1 MNSINPTNISGLSSM
16 RASAPN
22 VAANKSVS
30 AQEQTSAPAAD
41 SFAQTSVDSEAAL
54 NVNLAKLREQVG
66 SSKVEG
72 SVSAKCGE
80 CDPPTASQE
89 ADHLEESAEKREAAS
104 ARGEQAAQQL
114 RAKAEALEY
123 RVARYNY
130 AKQVVANCQQRAKE
144 LDGMGDSRVARGA
157 AMLWNPYA
165 YVMGLS
171 YDNLG
176 TFEMDMAEAYLKEA
190 AIWAKEIDSYDSTP
204 DKDLAEAKKLR
215 QMADHNQ
222 KLAAEQRALAQQE
235 RTEAARIR
243 WNEGEY
249 NNMAAEALE
258 ASAASIEAKSDS
270 LLSTASQGNIA
281 R

>member
-1 MNSINPTNISGLSSM
+1 MNSINPANISGLSSM
-16 RASAPN
+16 RASAPG
-22 VAANKSVS
+22 VAAQQS
-30 AQEQTSAPAAD
+30 AAAEQQTSASAAD
-41 SFAQTSVDSEAAL
+41 SFAQTSVDSEASL
-54 NVNLAKLREQVG
+54 NVNLTKLREQMG

-89 ADHLEESAEKREAAS
+89 ADHLEQSAEKREAAS

-144 LDGMGDSRVARGA
+144 LEGMGDSRVARGA

-176 TFEMDMAEAYLKEA
+176 TFEIDMAEAYLKEA
-190 AIWAKEIDSYDSTP
+190 AIWSKEINDYNSTP
-204 DKDLAEAKKLR
+204 EKDLAEAKKLR
-215 QMADHNQ
+215 QMADHNE
-222 KLAAEQRALAQQE
+222 KLAAEQRALAKQE

-243 WNEGEY
+243 WSEGEY
-249 NNMAAEALE
+249 NNMAAEALD
-258 ASAASIEAKSDS
+258 ASAASREAQSDS
-270 LLSTASQGNIA
+270 LLSTASQGHIA

>member
-22 VAANKSVS
+22 VAANKSAS

-41 SFAQTSVDSEAAL
+41 SFAQASVDSEAAL

-104 ARGEQAAQQL
+104 ARGEQVAQQL

-190 AIWAKEIDSYDSTP
+190 AIWAKEIGNYDSTP
-204 DKDLAEAKKLR
+204 EKDLAEAKKLR

-258 ASAASIEAKSDS
+258 ASAASREAQSDS
-270 LLSTASQGNIA
+270 LLSAASQGHIA

>member
-1 MNSINPTNISGLSSM
+1 MNSINPATISGLSSM
-16 RASAPN
+16 RASAPS
-22 VAANKSVS
+22 VAMNQSV
-30 AQEQTSAPAAD
+30 ATEQASTQAAD
-41 SFAQTSVDSEAAL
+41 SFAQTSVDSEASL

-66 SSKVEG
+66 GSKVEG

-80 CDPPTASQE
+80 CDSPSASQE
-89 ADHLEESAEKREAAS
+89 ASHLEQSAEKREAAS

-165 YVMGLS
+165 CIMGLS

-176 TFEMDMAEAYLKEA
+176 TFEMDMAEAYLQEA
-190 AIWAKEIDSYDSTP
+190 AIWSKEISNYNSTP
-204 DKDLAEAKKLR
+204 EKDLAEAKKLR
-215 QMADHNQ
+215 QMADHNE

-235 RTEAARIR
+235 RNEAARLR
-243 WNEGEY
+243 WSEGEY
-249 NNMAAEALE
+249 NNMAAETLE
-258 ASAASIEAKSDS
+258 ASAASREAQSAS
-270 LLSTASQGNIA
+270 LLDAASQGHIA